1 MGVCL
6 AIFLVGLVGLMV
18 GGMLCPSCRL
28 GLFCCFA
35 GCIGC
40 GILTGVVRWGLLCLG
55 SVVISLILDLQLA

>member
-18 GGMLCPSCRL
+18 GGMLRSSCRL

-35 GCIGC
+35 CIGC
-40 GILTGVVRWGLLCLG
+40 GILAEGG
-55 SVVISLILDLQLA
+55 SLVFAVFG